1 MNPLQETEM
10 EINEVNYPEV
20 ISEVVI
26 SDAVISDTV
35 ISEVV
40 ISDAVI
46 SDAVISQSAVQTD
59 GIVEMLENRYS
70 ETETNR
76 MEWVYILWQA
86 SILIVTGIV
95 VCIVF
100 YYIS

>member
-1 MNPLQETEM
+1 MNPLQESEL
-10 EINEVNYPEV
+10 EINEAIYPEV
-20 ISEVVI
+20 IS
-26 SDAVISDTV
+26 DAM
-35 ISEVV
+35 
-40 ISDAVI
+40 
-46 SDAVISQSAVQTD
+46 ISQTAVQTD
-59 GIVEMLENRYS
+59 VIVEMTENRYS

-86 SILIVTGIV
+86 STLIVTGIV